1 MTTVTSQTTS
11 NPMSADFLAAVNPK
25 TTTASATDVSENRF
39 LTLLT
44 AQLKNQDPLNPMD
57 NAEMTSQLA
66 QISTVN
72 GIEKLNS
79 TLEKLMSNS
88 TDTQAMQAAGMLGHS
103 VLVEGNQLTLTEG
116 GQTVGGVDLPQAV
129 DSATL
134 KITDANGLVVRTVN
148 LGDLDEGLHDFAWDG
163 KNDAGAQVAA
173 GTYHFSVTAEQG
185 GKSVTATALQLASVT
200 GVLRD
205 TSGVKLELGSLG
217 NVAITDIRQIY

>member
-1 MTTVTSQTTS
+1 MTTTTQTTS

-25 TTTASATDVSENRF
+25 TSTSTSSTELSENRF

-88 TDTQAMQAAGMLGHS
+88 TDTQAMQAASMLGHS
-103 VLVEGNQLTLTEG
+103 VLVEGSQLVLAEN
-116 GQTVGGVDLPQAV
+116 GQTVGGFELPQAV
-129 DSATL
+129 DSAVL
-134 KITDANGLVVRTVN
+134 KITDANGLVVRTVD
-148 LGDLDEGLHDFAWDG
+148 LGDLEEGLHDFAWDG

-173 GTYHFSVTAEQG
+173 GTYGFTITAEQG
-185 GKSVTATALQLASVT
+185 GESVTAETLQLATVS

-205 TSGVKLELGSLG
+205 STGVKLDLGSLG
-217 NVAITDIRQIY
+217 SVAVTDIHQIY

>member
-1 MTTVTSQTTS
+1 MSTVSS
-11 NPMSADFLAAVNPK
+11 SGNRIPDDVLAAVNPSSTK
-25 TTTASATDVSENRF
+25 NASETELSESRF

-79 TLEKLMSNS
+79 TLQKLMASS
-88 TDTQAMQAAGMLGHS
+88 TDSQAMQAAAMLDHL
-103 VLVEGNQLTLTEG
+103 VLVEGSSMALTEG
-116 GQTVGGVDLPQAV
+116 NQAYGGVELPQGV

-134 KITDANGLVVRTVN
+134 TITNANGLVVRTVD
-148 LGDLDEGLHDFAWDG
+148 LGALDAGIHDFAWDG
-163 KNDAGAQVAA
+163 KNDAGELVAA
-173 GTYHFSVTAEQG
+173 GNYKFSISAEQG
-185 GKSVTATALQLASVT
+185 GKTVTATPLQLGAVS

-205 TSGVKLELGSLG
+205 ASGVKLELGELG
-217 NVAITDIRQIY
+217 NYSLDDIRQIY